1 LIKATV
7 RYSRESGRKLTPELE
22 QIIQQQ
28 VDSGC
33 YKSVAE
39 IIYTGVK
46 LLDQVEKIYQGR
58 YEELRQE
65 VLQGIEASN
74 RGEVIDSQV
83 VFPNLQAK
91 LNEQKA

>member
-1 LIKATV
+1 MNI
-7 RYSRESGRKLTPELE
+7 ELTPELE

-28 VDSGC
+28 LDSGN
-33 YKSVAE
+33 YKSIDEV
-39 IIYTGVK
+39 IYAGVK
-46 LLDQVEKIYQGR
+46 LLDQLEKTYQGR

-65 VLQGIEASN
+65 VLQGIEASD

-83 VFPNLQAK
+83 VFQNLQAK